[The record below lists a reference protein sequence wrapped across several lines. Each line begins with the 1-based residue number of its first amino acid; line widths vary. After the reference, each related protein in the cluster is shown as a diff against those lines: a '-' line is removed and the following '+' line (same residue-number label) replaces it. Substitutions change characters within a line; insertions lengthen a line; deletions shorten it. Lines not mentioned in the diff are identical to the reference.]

1 MAGEAERQGGTT
13 EKGKWRKGNENTGG
27 KVRPVRI
34 GFILK
39 TKREPIYHS
48 TAGRDRSDPGMGMSA
63 CQRP

>member
-1 MAGEAERQGGTT
+1 MARGKGGQR
-13 EKGKWRKGNENTGG
+13 RKGNENTGG

-48 TAGRDRSDPGMGMSA
+48 TAGRDRSDPGMGRSA